1 MKHALKG
8 FVLLLVALAIVRLAV
23 MVVAPVFDPSEGRYA
38 AICANMAESGDFLVP
53 RFIHNRVFQSFDGKP
68 PLLFQLGG
76 AFCTVLGR
84 REIAVRLPSFLAALG
99 LLGLLFLV
107 LRRLRDAAAARVA
120 VLVCATSVASTAT
133 AIAAG
138 DWSHR
143 VEGEKKESREVRALV
158 RAFNGMCDKN
168 EKTLNELRVLTDNIA
183 HDLRTP
189 LTRLSMAAETVLTGG
204 TLRDPLPDR
213 VLGEARGMLEMIN
226 TMLEISQTGAKIDR
240 SPRTDLDFAHLVRD
254 LGDFYQP
261 LAEQAGLTLRVH
273 VPERGLAFSGHRAK
287 LQQLVGNLL
296 ENAIKYTPRGGRIDL
311 SLDTLPEGVRLV
323 VADTGCGISAADLPH
338 IYTRFW
344 RADASRSLPG
354 NGLGL
359 ALVKAIVTSYGG
371 RLHCDSVPG
380 QGSAFTVV
388 LPTDG

>member
-8 FVLLLVALAIVRLAV
+8 FVLLLVALAVVRLAV

-120 VLVCATSVASTAT
+120 VLVCAASKP
-133 AIAAG
+133 
-138 DWSHR
+138 SPPR
-143 VEGEKKESREVRALV
+143 PPPSRRA
-158 RAFNGMCDKN
+158 
-168 EKTLNELRVLTDNIA
+168 
-183 HDLRTP
+183 
-189 LTRLSMAAETVLTGG
+189 
-204 TLRDPLPDR
+204 
-213 VLGEARGMLEMIN
+213 
-226 TMLEISQTGAKIDR
+226 TGAAASR
-240 SPRTDLDFAHLVRD
+240 RR
-254 LGDFYQP
+254 
-261 LAEQAGLTLRVH
+261 R
-273 VPERGLAFSGHRAK
+273 RNRA
-287 LQQLVGNLL
+287 
-296 ENAIKYTPRGGRIDL
+296 RC
-311 SLDTLPEGVRLV
+311 VRLV

>member
-8 FVLLLVALAIVRLAV
+8 FVLLLVALAVVRLAV

-138 DWSHR
+138 DWSRR
-143 VEGEKKESREVRALV
+143 VEEEKKESR
-158 RAFNGMCDKN
+158 
-168 EKTLNELRVLTDNIA
+168 
-183 HDLRTP
+183 
-189 LTRLSMAAETVLTGG
+189 
-204 TLRDPLPDR
+204 
-213 VLGEARGMLEMIN
+213 
-226 TMLEISQTGAKIDR
+226 
-240 SPRTDLDFAHLVRD
+240 
-254 LGDFYQP
+254 
-261 LAEQAGLTLRVH
+261 
-273 VPERGLAFSGHRAK
+273 
-287 LQQLVGNLL
+287 
-296 ENAIKYTPRGGRIDL
+296 
-311 SLDTLPEGVRLV
+311 EGVRLV